1 MDTVRRD
8 QHEIE
13 ALLRVLEW
21 EHDLFRGAAATSLQ
35 SFDDAFRDILNEQR
49 VLRETFDDVAR
60 GSARF
65 LSSLDT
71 LDSNKTCGRQS

>member
-21 EHDLFRGAAATSLQ
+21 ERDLFRRAAATSLQ
-35 SFDDAFRDILNEQR
+35 TFDDAFRDILNEQR
-49 VLRETFDDVAR
+49 VSRETFDDVAR
-60 GSARF
+60 GFSAIP
-65 LSSLDT
+65 
-71 LDSNKTCGRQS
+71 QQP

>member
-1 MDTVRRD
+1 MDTVIDSFRRD

-21 EHDLFRGAAATSLQ
+21 EHDLFRRAAATSLQ
-35 SFDDAFRDILNEQR
+35 TFDDAFRDILNEQR

-60 GSARF
+60 GFSAIP
-65 LSSLDT
+65 
-71 LDSNKTCGRQS
+71 QQP